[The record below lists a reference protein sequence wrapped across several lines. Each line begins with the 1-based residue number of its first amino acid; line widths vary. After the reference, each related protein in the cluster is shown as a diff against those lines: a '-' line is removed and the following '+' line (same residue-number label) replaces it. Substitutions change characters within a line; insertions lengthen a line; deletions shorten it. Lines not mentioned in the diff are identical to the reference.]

1 MQVDVQSCRIRVNM
15 SGFPA
20 LQCTGDINNVLA
32 LGASQQLTTLVG
44 LQNKLQTLYLYSG
57 TIMKTF
63 VAKPH
68 EVQREWYVIDAK
80 GKVLGR
86 VASEVARRLR
96 GKHKPE
102 FTPHVDTGDYIVII
116 NAAEIVV
123 TGKKAQDKRYYRH
136 SGYPGGITETN
147 FETMQQRFP
156 GRAIQKAVKG
166 MLPKGPLGYAMA
178 KKLKVYAGAEHPHS
192 AQQPKTLDI

>member
-1 MQVDVQSCRIRVNM
+1 M
-15 SGFPA
+15 SARLIFE
-20 LQCTGDINNVLA
+20 
-32 LGASQQLTTLVG
+32 
-44 LQNKLQTLYLYSG
+44 YLG

-63 VAKPH
+63 VAKPQ
-68 EVQREWYVIDAK
+68 EVQRDWYVIDAK

-116 NAAEIVV
+116 NASEIVV
-123 TGKKAQDKRYYRH
+123 TGNKAQDKKYYRH
-136 SGYPGGITETN
+136 SGYPGGVTETT
-147 FETMQQRFP
+147 FEKMQQRFP

-192 AQQPKTLDI
+192 AQQPKPLEF